1 MKSVSKLPSSA
12 QTVLSKNSVLKGDL
26 DVTGDVLAEGRIEGS
41 INSHDN
47 VYIGKAAVINGDITA
62 KNVYI
67 FGVVQGNINSDG
79 ALSLSSSAKLFGD
92 VKAKTFNTEDGSI
105 FKGKLETSG
114 QDKINKDSHE
124 MGTKAEYNDKKS
136 SVIESL

>member
-1 MKSVSKLPSSA
+1 MKNGSKLPSSA

-26 DVTGDVLAEGRIEGS
+26 DATGDVLAEGKIEGS
-41 INSHDN
+41 ITSHDN

-67 FGVVQGNINSDG
+67 FGVVQGNVNSDG
-79 ALSLSSSAKLFGD
+79 AVRLSSSAKLFGD
-92 VKAKTFNTEDGSI
+92 VRAKTFNTDDGSV
-105 FKGKLETSG
+105 FKGALETSV
-114 QDKINKDSHE
+114 QDKITKDSQE
-124 MGTKAEYNDKKS
+124 MDTKHAYNDNKS